1 MQLAGAVLD
10 SSGGVLDQ
18 GSTLEESKLHSGDTL
33 TLQVRS
39 VDSVLKMV
47 PQIQSFSHA
56 FAAIVADGS
65 VTWGGPTE
73 GGEGSAVQAELKD
86 VQQIQASEWAF
97 VPKASGSK
105 FRSKLLA
112 ICSRCLEVGTVA
124 CVLLLVC
131 ASVSASDSASLLV
144 VANCCDEEL
153 YFNEFALHGTS
164 HAARYL
170 RGQAQIVVAKGLHQ
184 NEPIMIP

>member
-1 MQLAGAVLD
+1 MAGQRACGDSVRAQEALLPAPDESVDSLLAVGGGRLLD

-105 FRSKLLA
+105 FRGKLLA
-112 ICSRCLEVGTVA
+112 IFSRCLEVGTVA

-131 ASVSASDSASLLV
+131 ASVSASDSVLGFIVSCCQLL
-144 VANCCDEEL
+144 
-153 YFNEFALHGTS
+153 
-164 HAARYL
+164 R
-170 RGQAQIVVAKGLHQ
+170 
-184 NEPIMIP
+184 